1 LPVSGVSGDVR
12 KPRVGFGQTKRPT
25 LAIPTFHFSLL
36 PCTAC
41 YIFFARSSF
50 PSIFIT
56 TPPESL
62 TTTLSNNSTCLVDQ
76 PRVLP
81 TRPPVLSLLV
91 NNKTLKT
98 LASPR
103 PASVTKRYA
112 ITFSRASGPV
122 KPNSRYRKMKAA
134 TKSLFRQI
142 YPLLETVELTGQ
154 YHIFA
159 THKPSYHPMVFGA
172 DVGHGA
178 NNRAVSAT
186 VTTIPERS
194 EIYIWVR
201 SLTGVTTDW
210 ASFKMFIEDL
220 MKRRKNNVKLFVW
233 AGMVQSPYILQE
245 AAALQAKFSPI
256 AHGRL
261 GYGMEINVDQFVAN
275 KTDDEILHSLCRTF
289 GRVNSGKMTV
299 PEANAAS
306 RPSGR
311 NTFNK
316 EASKTITNHGIFR
329 DFLR

>member
-1 LPVSGVSGDVR
+1 MVDDASFPCRGCLAASGNPVLD
-12 KPRVGFGQTKRPT
+12 FGQTKRPT

-76 PRVLP
+76 PEVLP
-81 TRPPVLSLLV
+81 TRPPALLQL
-91 NNKTLKT
+91 TLKT

-122 KPNSRYRKMKAA
+122 KPTSKYRKMKAA

-159 THKPSYHPMVFGA
+159 THKPSYHPIVFGA

-178 NNRAVSAT
+178 NNRAVSAS

-233 AGMVQSPYILQE
+233 AGME

-261 GYGMEINVDQFVAN
+261 GYGMEIDVDQFVAN

-316 EASKTITNHGIFR
+316 EAGKTITNHGIFR

>member
-1 LPVSGVSGDVR
+1 MARGKTKSLAE
-12 KPRVGFGQTKRPT
+12 KTVGA
-25 LAIPTFHFSLL
+25 LA
-36 PCTAC
+36 A
-41 YIFFARSSF
+41 YNK
-50 PSIFIT
+50 SI
-56 TPPESL
+56 
-62 TTTLSNNSTCLVDQ
+62 
-76 PRVLP
+76 
-81 TRPPVLSLLV
+81 
-91 NNKTLKT
+91 KT

-122 KPNSRYRKMKAA
+122 KPKSKYRKMKAA

-142 YPLLETVELTGQ
+142 YPILETVELTNV
-154 YHIFA
+154 YHVFA
-159 THKPSYHPMVFGA
+159 THKPSYHPIVFGA
-172 DVGHGA
+172 DVGHGV

-220 MKRRKNNVKLFVW
+220 IKRRKHKVKLFVW
-233 AGMVQSPYILQE
+233 GGMIQTPYKLDE
-245 AAALQAKFSPI
+245 AAALQAKFVPI

-261 GYGMEINVDQFVAN
+261 GYGMEIDVTQFIAD
-275 KTDDEILHSLCRTF
+275 KTDSGVLHSLCRTF
-289 GRVNSGKMTV
+289 GRINSGKMTV

-311 NTFNK
+311 NTFTK
-316 EASKTITNHGIFR
+316 EAGKIITDRGIFR
-329 DFLR
+329 DFLC

>member
-1 LPVSGVSGDVR
+1 M
-12 KPRVGFGQTKRPT
+12 PRGPTKSIADKT
-25 LAIPTFHFSLL
+25 NGALA
-36 PCTAC
+36 A
-41 YIFFARSSF
+41 Y
-50 PSIFIT
+50 
-56 TPPESL
+56 
-62 TTTLSNNSTCLVDQ
+62 
-76 PRVLP
+76 
-81 TRPPVLSLLV
+81 
-91 NNKTLKT
+91 NKTLKT

-159 THKPSYHPMVFGA
+159 THKPSYHPIVFGA

-316 EASKTITNHGIFR
+316 ETSKTITNHGIFR